1 MSRHRRPAWLFV
13 PLAGLIAVLLVVA
26 SDDFHIVSFGT
37 SHSAM
42 QVTWLTAG
50 LIVVCLVALPT
61 LIVTGLAG
69 FQIRVNLADW
79 ITQGWPS

>member
-1 MSRHRRPAWLFV
+1 
-13 PLAGLIAVLLVVA
+13 
-26 SDDFHIVSFGT
+26 
-37 SHSAM
+37 M

-50 LIVVCLVALPT
+50 FIVVCLVALPT

-69 FQIRVNLADW
+69 FQIRANLADW